1 MKMRRS
7 LLLLVL
13 LLAVFSGSAMAQD
26 VPQTY
31 CGDLAESDCS
41 ILNESATAMR
51 ELTSAAF
58 DFQMDFGMSDIPEFD
73 GDINFSLSG
82 DGAYAFDEATLSAM
96 MASPADMMEM
106 MQNMENLPQMV
117 QDILKGISAD
127 ANVVLT
133 LPQNLPDM
141 DRPLPG
147 KVGFSVRMVD
157 GIGYIN
163 LDKLAELDPSGD
175 LPRGWQGLDIATLA
189 GQALA
194 QQSDSLNN
202 MPNMGMNMDMMGM
215 YANSELVNKHI
226 TVTRAE
232 DVTVDGQS
240 AAVFNMS
247 VDLGGLFSDPAFQE
261 MLVGQIE
268 SMTESMDSNDMP
280 SPSDMDDILKLY
292 STLFDGFVFNSTQ
305 TIGLDDHYV
314 HQTAMT
320 LDWAL
325 DLSSMGAAFGG
336 SSSNRIPPINI
347 SFDFKA
353 NLSQFNN
360 APEITAPEDAQM
372 VPLDE
377 LMGGGSF

>member
-1 MKMRRS
+1 MRRS

-13 LLAVFSGSAMAQD
+13 LLAVFSGTAMAQEF
-26 VPQTY
+26 PQTY
-31 CGDLAESDCS
+31 CGDLAENDCS
-41 ILNESATAMR
+41 ILTESATAMR

-82 DGAYAFDEATLSAM
+82 DGSYAIDPDTLAALTM
-96 MASPADMMEM
+96 SPADMME
-106 MQNMENLPQMV
+106 NMENLPQIL
-117 QDILKGISAD
+117 QDALKAISAD
-127 ANVVLT
+127 ANLVLT

-141 DRPLPG
+141 ATPLPG
-147 KVGFSVRMVD
+147 KVGLSLRMVD

-175 LPRGWQGLDIATLA
+175 LPRGWQGLDIATLV

-194 QQSDSLNN
+194 QQSDSLSD
-202 MPNMGMNMDMMGM
+202 MSAFGMNMDMMGAF
-215 YANSELVNKHI
+215 ANSELINNHI

-232 DVTVDGQS
+232 DTSVEGQT
-240 AAVFNMS
+240 AAVFNTS
-247 VDLGGLFSDPAFQE
+247 VDLGSLFSDPAFQE
-261 MLVGQIE
+261 MLIGQIQDMAE
-268 SMTESMDSNDMP
+268 SMGGSSTLSQ
-280 SPSDMDDILKLY
+280 SDMDDVMKLY

-314 HQTAMT
+314 YQTAMT

-325 DLSSMGAAFGG
+325 DLSSIGAAFGE
-336 SSSNRIPPINI
+336 SSSTNTMSPINI
-347 SFDFKA
+347 SFDFEA

-372 VPLDE
+372 VPLDD
-377 LMGGGSF
+377 LMGSRF

>member
-1 MKMRRS
+1 MRRS

-13 LLAVFSGSAMAQD
+13 LLAVFSGTAMAQD
-26 VPQTY
+26 LPQTY
-31 CGDLAESDCS
+31 CGDLSESDCS
-41 ILNESATAMR
+41 ILTESATAMR
-51 ELTSAAF
+51 GLTSAAF
-58 DFQMDFGMSDIPEFD
+58 DFQMNFGMSDIPDFD

-82 DGAYAFDEATLSAM
+82 DGAYAFDAATMSAL
-96 MASPADMMEM
+96 MASPADMM
-106 MQNMENLPQMV
+106 QNMDNLPQV
-117 QDILKGISAD
+117 VEDVLKGISAD
-127 ANVVLT
+127 ANLLMT

-141 DRPLPG
+141 DQPLPSR
-147 KVGFSVRMVD
+147 VGLSLRMVD

-189 GQALA
+189 AQALA

-202 MPNMGMNMDMMGM
+202 MPNMGMNTDMMGVF
-215 YANSELVNKHI
+215 ANQEFINRHL
-226 TVTRAE
+226 TVIRAE
-232 DVTVDGQS
+232 DTTVDGQI
-240 AAVFNMS
+240 AAVFNTS

-261 MLVGQIE
+261 LLVGQIQ
-268 SMTESMDSNDMP
+268 SMTESMDSGDMP
-280 SPSDMDDILKLY
+280 SQSDMDDILKLY

-305 TIGLDDHYV
+305 TIGLDDHYI

-336 SSSNRIPPINI
+336 SSSTRIPPINI
-347 SFDFKA
+347 SFDFEA

-377 LMGGGSF
+377 LMGGSSF

>member
-1 MKMRRS
+1 MRRS

-26 VPQTY
+26 LPQTY
-31 CGDLAESDCS
+31 CGNLSESDCS
-41 ILNESATAMR
+41 ILTESATAMR
-51 ELTSAAF
+51 GLSSAAF
-58 DFQMDFGMSDIPEFD
+58 DFQMDFGMSDIPDFD
-73 GDINFSLSG
+73 GAINFSLSG
-82 DGAYAFDEATLSAM
+82 DGAYAFDAATMSAM
-96 MASPADMMEM
+96 MASPADMMAM

-127 ANVVLT
+127 ANLVLT

-141 DRPLPG
+141 DRPLPS
-147 KVGFSVRMVD
+147 KVGLSLRMVD

-202 MPNMGMNMDMMGM
+202 MPNMDMNMDMMSM
-215 YANSELVNKHI
+215 FANMEFVNDHI
-226 TVTRAE
+226 TVTRAA
-232 DVTVDGQS
+232 DVTVDGNT

-247 VDLGGLFSDPAFQE
+247 IDLGGLFSDPAYQE
-261 MLVGQIE
+261 MLLGQIE
-268 SMTESMDSNDMP
+268 SMTESMGGSDMP
-280 SPSDMDDILKLY
+280 SQGDMDDILKLY
-292 STLFDGFVFNSTQ
+292 STLFDGLDFNTTQ
-305 TIGLDDHYV
+305 TIGLEDHYV
-314 HQTAMT
+314 YQTAMT

-325 DLSSMGAAFGG
+325 DLNSMAEAFGET
-336 SSSNRIPPINI
+336 SSTNMLPINI
-347 SFDFKA
+347 SFDFEA

-377 LMGGGSF
+377 LMGGSSF